1 MAYQRD
7 KDCLPSTS
15 DALPVLFCFVW
26 SWLSHVNILYCF
38 FYIYNK
44 TKMNKGTGRAL
55 EMEGRQSLSIS
66 EPDTQSA
73 PEPIKQR
80 QVQLLSSR

>member
-26 SWLSHVNILYCF
+26 SWLSHE
-38 FYIYNK
+38 
-44 TKMNKGTGRAL
+44 GTGRAL

-80 QVQLLSSR
+80 QVRLLSSR